1 MGPYCPLM
9 RWPDKP
15 NRPAEN
21 NNILAAGEKVGQ
33 SGWGRKKKKKKKL
46 SKKTKKNERKFR
58 ATWQP
63 NSMPWDLKL

>member
-9 RWPDKP
+9 LKP

-33 SGWGRKKKKKKKL
+33 SGWGRKKKKKK
-46 SKKTKKNERKFR
+46 TVKKNKKKRKKVQSNV
-58 ATWQP
+58 ATKQYAVGP
-63 NSMPWDLKL
+63 